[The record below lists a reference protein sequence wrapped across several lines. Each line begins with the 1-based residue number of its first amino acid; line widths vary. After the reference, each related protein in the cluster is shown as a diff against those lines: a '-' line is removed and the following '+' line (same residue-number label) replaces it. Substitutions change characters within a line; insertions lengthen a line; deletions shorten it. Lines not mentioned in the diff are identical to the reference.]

1 VTQAEPIELS
11 DVFSPT
17 YEIRVRGR
25 LSDAAL
31 ASFEGLRA
39 QMGAAETVL
48 YGPVADQACLHGL
61 LEHVQDLGL
70 ELLEVR
76 RLG

>member
-1 VTQAEPIELS
+1 VTTYAEPIELFDS
-11 DVFSPT
+11 APT

-39 QMGAAETVL
+39 QSAATETVL
-48 YGPVADQACLHGL
+48 YGPVADQTRLHGL

-76 RLG
+76 RLT

>member
-1 VTQAEPIELS
+1 MTQVEPIELS
-11 DVFSPT
+11 DVFRPT

-39 QMGAAETVL
+39 QTGAAETVL
-48 YGPVADQACLHGL
+48 YGPVADQASLHGL